1 MWLNVFC
8 AHASVIVCVLFG
20 PLHIRSRVVSVSH
33 RGECVASVC
42 VCIWVC
48 VCRSFF
54 PLRHTVVRH
63 CIGNINFEY
72 QAQLFIR
79 NTYNH
84 TSKRLERA
92 KKKLFPSLNNSFHIQ
107 FLWCF
112 YLGWYESICHWS
124 NWPNIW
130 PVRRINKCIECSLWH
145 QNTK

>member
-92 KKKLFPSLNNSFHIQ
+92 KKKNYFLRSTIHFTSSFCGVFIWVGTNLFVTDQIDQISDQ
-107 FLWCF
+107 
-112 YLGWYESICHWS
+112 
-124 NWPNIW
+124 
-130 PVRRINKCIECSLWH
+130 
-145 QNTK
+145 

>member
-92 KKKLFPSLNNSFHIQ
+92 KKKIISFAQQFISHPVFVVFLFGLVRIYLSLIK
-107 FLWCF
+107 LTK
-112 YLGWYESICHWS
+112 YLTSET
-124 NWPNIW
+124 
-130 PVRRINKCIECSLWH
+130 NK
-145 QNTK
+145 